1 MYFNSPIVWL
11 RCETQFR
18 RWLQS
23 QRAGVGSAGWS
34 WRLGPQ
40 RALQGW
46 KQASETW
53 AREDR
58 KCQFPWQ
65 LCKVWVGFYWGILLC
80 CVFQQVLTMYPWLVL
95 NSQCELGF
103 VWFWFSL
110 VPPLNCGGP
119 VATCGDSSPPMFA
132 MRSQHALVSVEC
144 PCRMLFS
151 CFLVIS

>member
-1 MYFNSPIVWL
+1 MYFNSPIAWL

-34 WRLGPQ
+34 WRQ

-65 LCKVWVGFYWGILLC
+65 FCKVWVGFLLGYFVMLCLYDRFLPCIPGWSRTHNVNWVLFGFGFLLC
-80 CVFQQVLTMYPWLVL
+80 HHWTVEDPWRPVVTPHRPCLVCAHSMLLCMLNVL
-95 NSQCELGF
+95 
-103 VWFWFSL
+103 
-110 VPPLNCGGP
+110 
-119 VATCGDSSPPMFA
+119 
-132 MRSQHALVSVEC
+132 VEC
-144 PCRMLFS
+144 CS
-151 CFLVIS
+151 HAS